1 MKYKCFKS
9 IVSKVFD
16 GVLDDEEAKNVI
28 SLLKEKETTCSLQV
42 RNTHMLEPV
51 RILGINGDKVTW
63 RFCKDGSSLRGTTKI
78 SEIVAIEVHSND
90 ELAVKL
96 KPKATRWS
104 TLDAS
109 E

>member
-1 MKYKCFKS
+1 MKYTCFKT

-16 GVLDDEEAKNVI
+16 GEIDEEEARNVI
-28 SLLKEKETTCSLQV
+28 SLLKEKETTCSLQI
-42 RNTHMLEPV
+42 RNTHMLDPV
-51 RILGINGDKVTW
+51 RILSINGNKVTW

-78 SEIVAIEVHSND
+78 SEIVAIEVHADD

-104 TLDAS
+104 TLDTS